1 MSNVWKNK
9 LPINANTNFKLL
21 DLKKKIYIQISYDSE
36 IIITSSQS
44 MIEFYF
50 YGYNEDGQM
59 INNLAD
65 INED

>member
-1 MSNVWKNK
+1 MG
-9 LPINANTNFKLL
+9 
-21 DLKKKIYIQISYDSE
+21 QISYDSE
-36 IIITSSQS
+36 IIITSCQS

-50 YGYNEDGQM
+50 YGYNDDGQM